1 MLENLD
7 KLKWREIKWHLSIK
21 KTNICNTCDMNVTE
35 SHFLA
40 PIVQVL
46 PVKWVHVMDD
56 NTQLFSIP
64 V

>member
-1 MLENLD
+1 MLENLE
-7 KLKWREIKWHLSIK
+7 KLKWHEINGICLG
-21 KTNICNTCDMNVTE
+21 KTNICNTCDMNVTD

-46 PVKWVHVMDD
+46 PVKWVYVMDD